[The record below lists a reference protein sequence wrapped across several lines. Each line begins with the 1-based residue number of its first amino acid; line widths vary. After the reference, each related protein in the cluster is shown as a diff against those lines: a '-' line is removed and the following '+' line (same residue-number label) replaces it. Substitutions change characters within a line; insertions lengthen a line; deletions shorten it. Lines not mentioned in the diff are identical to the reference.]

1 MRAKELHGGSEV
13 AVSSR
18 PQFWLKPKV
27 RICVLVGNAPWDS
40 HAMAYKHSPS
50 TKILRAHRQRD
61 NRAKARFV
69 KQAAQALEKKEDQ
82 ERLAQQMNRPA
93 ARTPLGPPRTP
104 VGATCNP
111 RTPKRKGTHEAK
123 RRLYNV
129 TFQGRKAYKRKF
141 GGITRLKPDDL
152 EKKTQRQ
159 DREQKE
165 PFKRPQGFFK
175 LCHVD
180 ASKTG
185 CDRRKG
191 PA

>member
-1 MRAKELHGGSEV
+1 MCACGECPLGFARNGLQTFALYKDPQSTQAKRQPSQGTVRQTGS
-13 AVSSR
+13 
-18 PQFWLKPKV
+18 
-27 RICVLVGNAPWDS
+27 
-40 HAMAYKHSPS
+40 
-50 TKILRAHRQRD
+50 TT
-61 NRAKARFV
+61 
-69 KQAAQALEKKEDQ
+69 LEKKEDQ

-152 EKKTQRQ
+152 EKNPETR
-159 DREQKE
+159 
-165 PFKRPQGFFK
+165 
-175 LCHVD
+175 
-180 ASKTG
+180 S
-185 CDRRKG
+185 
-191 PA
+191 